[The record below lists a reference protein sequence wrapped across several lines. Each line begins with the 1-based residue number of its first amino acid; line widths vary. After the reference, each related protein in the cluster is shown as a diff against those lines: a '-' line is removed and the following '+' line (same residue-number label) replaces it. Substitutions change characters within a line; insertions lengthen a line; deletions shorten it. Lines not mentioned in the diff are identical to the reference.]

1 MASHQGVPTASAP
14 PSRPPSIALSHTPSP
29 PLPTTVNTETVI
41 MPSGASVQL
50 LIPIGS
56 RASVSMG
63 VAEGCCSNM
72 KIEGGDGE
80 GSGICSVSNFLAS
93 LNLEHLLD
101 IFEREQIT
109 LDILAE
115 MSHEDLKQIG
125 ISAYGFRHKLIKG
138 TYIANIHNVYHR
150 YLNVY

>member
-1 MASHQGVPTASAP
+1 MGGVTA
-14 PSRPPSIALSHTPSP
+14 
-29 PLPTTVNTETVI
+29 ETVV
-41 MPSGASVQL
+41 MPSGAAVQL
-50 LIPIGS
+50 MIPVGPAGGS
-56 RASVSMG
+56 RSSISMG
-63 VAEGCCSNM
+63 VAEGIYFYVENLGQQRNAFACLQIMYSILTGAASLENTPEDVND
-72 KIEGGDGE
+72 IY
-80 GSGICSVSNFLAS
+80 SVGKFLQS

-138 TYIANIHNVYHR
+138 K
-150 YLNVY
+150 

>member
-1 MASHQGVPTASAP
+1 
-14 PSRPPSIALSHTPSP
+14 
-29 PLPTTVNTETVI
+29 
-41 MPSGASVQL
+41 MPSGAAVQL

-56 RASVSMG
+56 RASISMG
-63 VAEGCCSNM
+63 AAEGCCSSV
-72 KIEGGDGE
+72 KIESGDAE
-80 GSGICSVSNFLAS
+80 VENICSVANFLAS
-93 LNLEHLLD
+93 LGLEHLLD

-138 TYIANIHNVYHR
+138 KKEKKY
-150 YLNVY
+150 

>member
-1 MASHQGVPTASAP
+1 MQTSVS
-14 PSRPPSIALSHTPSP
+14 SICSIAS
-29 PLPTTVNTETVI
+29 
-41 MPSGASVQL
+41 
-50 LIPIGS
+50 
-56 RASVSMG
+56 
-63 VAEGCCSNM
+63 
-72 KIEGGDGE
+72 
-80 GSGICSVSNFLAS
+80 FLAG

-138 TYIANIHNVYHR
+138 EPIILLSVNYV
-150 YLNVY
+150 